1 MTKELVEN
9 SNISR
14 SNKMING
21 RINLKAKSY
30 DLLRSFASLVDFND
44 TDFHEYSLDVLDMGI
59 DYKRSQSYI
68 DDIMGNPLRI
78 KDDRKQKYQSFSW
91 MTSMTYENG
100 CITAKLNPDL
110 KPLMLELKENGNFTK
125 TFEKYILPMNSLY
138 AKRIYEMLL
147 QNKDYGY
154 RKFNLKELQEVL
166 NVPKSMY
173 KYMNFKAKILL
184 IAIKEINKYTDIYIP
199 VDTENLKDASWIKL
213 QCGKTRKITHI
224 NFEFQNKS
232 TASAPATKS
241 QEPKEISAPSQS
253 KTELLEKRFEELAN
267 NLSLLNYLDLPAEFE
282 INEIDVELT
291 KEFHKYISKQ
301 LFVFFQYC
309 RDNNKNYKNLATSF
323 KRHIRGA
330 YKNNL
335 DFFVTKEYL
344 NRKEYENKLNE
355 IKQIKEMEIYLEKH
369 NNTNFEMILNDEK
382 EQIFVINNKLFVSF
396 EGNLLAIND
405 KENMLKVVAYLKNI

>member
-1 MTKELVEN
+1 MKITKKSDLVVRNNKLINANIKLTSKEYDLVRTFMKN
-9 SNISR
+9 IKRSDSDFWTFTVMASDVGIETKRGKDTVRSISR
-14 SNKMING
+14 KPVEIELG
-21 RINLKAKSY
+21 K
-30 DLLRSFASLVDFND
+30 DGLVAIPFF
-44 TDFHEYSLDVLDMGI
+44 TYF
-59 DYKRSQSYI
+59 
-68 DDIMGNPLRI
+68 
-78 KDDRKQKYQSFSW
+78 KYQ
-91 MTSMTYENG
+91 NG
-100 CITAKLNPDL
+100 AFEGRFNNDL
-110 KPLMLELKENGNFTK
+110 KEMLLEIKGNFTK
-125 TFEKYILPMNSLY
+125 TFEKYILPMDSIY
-138 AKRIYEMLL
+138 AKRIYEMLYE
-147 QNKDYGY
+147 NKSIGY
-154 RKFNLKELQEVL
+154 RKFRLNDLYETLKI
-166 NVPKSMY
+166 PKSMRNY
-173 KYMNFKAKILL
+173 ANFKKYVLL
-184 IAIKEINKYTDIYIP
+184 VTIREINKHTDIYIP
-199 VDTENLKDASWIKL
+199 IDTENLKDESWIKL
-213 QCGKTRKITHI
+213 QCGIKRGVTHL

-241 QEPKEISAPSQS
+241 QEPKEISAPSQT